1 MSSKLEKNAV
11 WEGNILCTLL
21 KQLFVHPKP
30 IPASVRLEGQTAIIT
45 GANSGLGFE
54 ASRQLLQLGLSHL
67 VVAVRSQKKGEDAAG
82 RLQAEFPGARV
93 EVSVLDMADY
103 DSIVAF
109 TQRCQGLETI
119 DYAVLN
125 AAAQNPRFERNDR
138 TDHEAVFQTNY
149 LSTALLTLL
158 LAAIMREKKRKSKSQ
173 SSRVPVLSVVGSD
186 AMYSADVATSL
197 SGSSSGSWG
206 SVFEFMDDPARF
218 AKLPQYANSKLLLM
232 MFVARL
238 AEKTS
243 PKDVIISVCNPGHTG
258 GTGLGQVHDSSGS
271 SSSSSGFVERYL
283 LPIFERVVARPT
295 HVGASV
301 YTHAL
306 LMETE
311 ESHGSFV
318 SDWAIKPYAPVM
330 YTPEGRSMIDRLW
343 DETVD
348 ELGLSSSVWET

>member
-11 WEGNILCTLL
+11 WEGNILCMLF

-30 IPASVRLEGQTAIIT
+30 IPASVRLDGQTAIIT
-45 GANSGLGFE
+45 GANSGIGFE

-67 VVAVRSQKKGEDAAG
+67 IVAVRSEKKGEDAAG
-82 RLQAEFPGARV
+82 RLRGEFPSARV

-103 DSIVAF
+103 DSIVSF
-109 TQRCQGLETI
+109 TQRCQDLESI
-119 DYAVLN
+119 DYAILN
-125 AAAQNPRFERNDR
+125 AAAQNAKFERNDK
-138 TDHEAVFQTNY
+138 TDHESVFQTNY

-158 LAAIMREKKRKSKSQ
+158 LAAIMREKKRKSQ
-173 SSRVPVLSVVGSD
+173 SPRVPVLSVVGSD
-186 AMYSADVATSL
+186 TMYSADVATSL
-197 SGSSSGSWG
+197 SSSSSSSG
-206 SVFEFMDDPARF
+206 SVFEFMDDPGRF
-218 AKLPQYANSKLLLM
+218 AKLPQYANSKLLIM

-258 GTGLGQVHDSSGS
+258 GTGLGHDGGLRSGS
-271 SSSSSGFVERYL
+271 DNGFVERYL
-283 LPIFERVVARPT
+283 LPLFERALARPT

-306 LMETE
+306 LMESE

>member
-1 MSSKLEKNAV
+1 MSSKLEKNAA

-45 GANSGLGFE
+45 GANSGIGFE

-67 VVAVRSQKKGEDAAG
+67 IVAVRSQKKGEDAAG

-109 TQRCQGLETI
+109 TQRCQDLESI

-125 AAAQNPRFERNDR
+125 AAAQNAKFERNDR

-158 LAAIMREKKRKSKSQ
+158 LAAIMREKKRKSQ
-173 SSRVPVLSVVGSD
+173 SPRVPVLSVVGSD

-197 SGSSSGSWG
+197 SGSSGSWG

-218 AKLPQYANSKLLLM
+218 AKLPQYANSKLLIM

-258 GTGLGQVHDSSGS
+258 GTGLGQGQGQGHDG
-271 SSSSSGFVERYL
+271 SSSGFVERYL
-283 LPIFERVVARPT
+283 LPVFERAVARPT